1 MTMRT
6 IITLFA
12 LFSLFTGCA
21 QKEGTTISGTIAGAG
36 NLTVSFNEL
45 LFTNTNTAL
54 GQATADGDGKFS
66 IKLPATAGKGLYLL
80 QVGEQKT
87 LLTLDNGP
95 HDVEISANLTDMV
108 SKGITAKGTGID
120 TTFIAMMQLRNQGKI
135 NKDQLTSYINHTP
148 NEVSAAA
155 MAMLNISEDEAGIA
169 LLKKAG
175 ERLYAGKVDARISES
190 YQTSL
195 GQMEQAIAQK
205 QASEKI
211 RVGQPAPEIALP
223 NPAGKILKLSDLK
236 GKVVLIDFW
245 ASWCGPCRM
254 ANPKLVEL
262 YNKYK
267 DRGFVV
273 YSVSLDGIDPRMNG
287 SMDASQKESMMASE
301 KDKWKV
307 AISKDQLNWNTH
319 VSDLKKWGSVA
330 AAAYGVSGI
339 PRGVLVNKQG
349 MIVNTNADVRR
360 GLEAELEALLK

>member
-1 MTMRT
+1 MRT
-6 IITLFA
+6 FVTLFA
-12 LFSLFTGCA
+12 LVSLISACA
-21 QKEGTTISGTIAGAG
+21 QKEGTTIAGTIAGAG

-54 GQATADGDGKFS
+54 GQATADSDGKFQ
-66 IKLPATAGKGLYLL
+66 IELPATASKGLYIL

-87 LLTLDNGP
+87 LLTLDDGP
-95 HDVEISANLTDMV
+95 HDVSITANLSDLV
-108 SKGITAKGTGID
+108 SKGISARGTGVD
-120 TTFIAMMQLRNQGKI
+120 TSFIQMMQLRNQGKI
-135 NKDQLTSYINHTP
+135 SNDQLSSYVNNTP
-148 NEVSAAA
+148 NVVSAAA
-155 MAMLNISEDEAGIA
+155 MAMLNFKEDDAGLA

-195 GQMEQAIAQK
+195 SNMEQAIAQR
-205 QASEKI
+205 QASEKVK
-211 RVGQPAPEIALP
+211 VGQPAPEIALP
-223 NPAGKILKLSDLK
+223 NPAGKTLKLSDLK

-267 DRGFVV
+267 DRGFEVF
-273 YSVSLDGIDPRMNG
+273 SVSLDGIDPRMGG
-287 SMDASQKESMMASE
+287 SMDASQKASMMASE
-301 KDKWKV
+301 KDKWKS
-307 AISKDQLNWNTH
+307 AISKDQLTWSTH

-339 PRGVLVNKQG
+339 PRGVLLDKQG
-349 MIVNTNADVRR
+349 TIVNVNADVRR
-360 GLEAELEALLK
+360 GLEAEIEALLK